1 VSTPRSLVVSL
12 WERWH
17 KHHDVDARRT
27 LLDQHLGLVHHVAR
41 QIAHNLPA
49 EVEFDDL
56 TSAGT
61 LGLVRA
67 LEVFDP
73 NRGLE
78 FSTYATPRIRG
89 AILDELRE
97 QDWVPRS
104 VRRKHRRIR
113 DAVRRLEQSLKHGPD
128 PSQIAEELAIDL
140 PTYWHWLGEIEQ
152 SVLVPMQ
159 APAPSYSGAHGLD
172 ETLADPDA
180 PILGAALEREEDGAS
195 LERALATLPPKEGI
209 VLALYYYEELTLR
222 QIGEVLHLTESR
234 VSQIR
239 TQALRRLRSRMGA
252 SAGAL

>member
-17 KHHDVDARRT
+17 KHHDVEARRT

-41 QIAHNLPA
+41 QVAHNLPA

-67 LEVFDP
+67 LEAFDP
-73 NRGLE
+73 DRGLE

-104 VRRKHRRIR
+104 VRQKHRRVR
-113 DAVRRLEQSLKHGPD
+113 DAVRRLEHRLERSPD
-128 PSQIAEELAIDL
+128 PAQIAEELEIDL
-140 PTYWHWLGEIEQ
+140 PTYWRWLGEIDQ

-159 APAPSYSGAHGLD
+159 APSPAYSGMHGLD

-180 PILGAALEREEDGAS
+180 PVVGAALEREEDGAS
-195 LERALATLPPKEGI
+195 LEQALRTLPPNEST

-239 TQALRRLRSRMGA
+239 TRALRRLRSRMGA
-252 SAGAL
+252 PAGAP